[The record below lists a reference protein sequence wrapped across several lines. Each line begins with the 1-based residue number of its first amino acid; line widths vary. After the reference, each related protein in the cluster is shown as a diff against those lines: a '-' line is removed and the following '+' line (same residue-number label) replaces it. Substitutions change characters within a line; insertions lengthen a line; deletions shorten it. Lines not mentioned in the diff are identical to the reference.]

1 MKKFA
6 KLGAALVASTVAVS
20 LTMAVAPSASAA
32 TCSKKTTVEML
43 GTIKTEIKDQ
53 FLAATKY
60 EKDARSER
68 GVTGTNAAAAL
79 FFLPGLL
86 ATYMNTED
94 AIKAARDRQD
104 LLARMSTAKG
114 CGPVL

>member
-1 MKKFA
+1 M
-6 KLGAALVASTVAVS
+6 AA
-20 LTMAVAPSASAA
+20 
-32 TCSKKTTVEML
+32 
-43 GTIKTEIKDQ
+43 Q
-53 FLAATKY
+53 KY

-104 LLARMSTAKG
+104 LVARLSVSKG
-114 CGPVL
+114 CGPIL

>member
-1 MKKFA
+1 VKSTILMA
-6 KLGAALVASTVAVS
+6 GALSVAAMVAGC
-20 LTMAVAPSASAA
+20 A
-32 TCSKKTTVEML
+32 TPKVVDVRQPGDDQLSCAQ
-43 GTIKTEIKDQ
+43 IKDQ
-53 FLAATKY
+53 HAAALKY

-94 AIKAARDRQD
+94 AIRAAKDRQD
-104 LLARMSTAKG
+104 LLARLSVSKN
-114 CGPVL
+114 CGPIL

>member
-1 MKKFA
+1 MK
-6 KLGAALVASTVAVS
+6 ALMPTIS
-20 LTMAVAPSASAA
+20 LALALALTGCATPKVVDVRQPGDDRL
-32 TCSKKTTVEML
+32 TCSQ
-43 GTIKTEIKDQ
+43 IKDQ

-60 EKDARSER
+60 EKDARAER

-104 LLARMSTAKG
+104 LLARLSTAKG
-114 CGPVL
+114 CGPIL

>member
-1 MKKFA
+1 MKSWFSISS
-6 KLGAALVASTVAVS
+6 LILVGALAGC
-20 LTMAVAPSASAA
+20 A
-32 TCSKKTTVEML
+32 TPKVVDVRQPGDDQLSCAQ
-43 GTIKTEIKDQ
+43 IKDQ